1 MSSSVFR
8 STLEDGVLRGTVTVA
23 RLDAAAARHFKSEL
37 EAAWQPDLKRVELD
51 MGEVEFVDSSGVGA
65 LISGF
70 RKLGGVPGSMLIRH
84 ARPGV
89 RSVLELLR
97 LDGLLEPK
105 A

>member
-1 MSSSVFR
+1 
-8 STLEDGVLRGTVTVA
+8 
-23 RLDAAAARHFKSEL
+23 
-37 EAAWQPDLKRVELD
+37 
-51 MGEVEFVDSSGVGA
+51 